1 MTPTETE
8 LATARMLLEAITE
21 GRLAMRL
28 RGNDVTERERIFL
41 RREIVALEKTL
52 TRRPR
57 A

>member
-52 TRRPR
+52 ARRPR